1 MNNDKPIF
9 VYVGTGYP
17 DIFMAAMHEII
28 QESQL
33 PIVIVQAE
41 EPQSFSLSHTFHIPD
56 IKIEDIIKQTTIEK
70 QKHKQPRH
78 YQQQKNYKQTYR
90 NIRDI
95 RATIKMQTYRI
106 QRTKK

>member
-28 QESQL
+28 QESKL
-33 PIVIVQAE
+33 PIVIVPTE
-41 EPQSFSLSHTFHIPD
+41 EPQHVLQPLDFHIPD
-56 IKIEDIIKQTTIEK
+56 IKIEDIIQTINIKNPKHKPSYNYK
-70 QKHKQPRH
+70 QKP
-78 YQQQKNYKQTYR
+78 YYKQTYR
-90 NIRDI
+90 QFRDI
-95 RATIKMQTYRI
+95 RDKIKMQTYRI

>member
-1 MNNDKPIF
+1 MNNDKPILL
-9 VYVGTGYP
+9 YVGTGLP
-17 DIFMAAMHEII
+17 NIFMAALHEII
-28 QESQL
+28 KESQL

-70 QKHKQPRH
+70 QKHKHPRH
-78 YQQQKNYKQTYR
+78 YQQQKNYRQTYR

-95 RATIKMQTYRI
+95 RATIKMKTHRK
-106 QRTKK
+106 QRMKQ